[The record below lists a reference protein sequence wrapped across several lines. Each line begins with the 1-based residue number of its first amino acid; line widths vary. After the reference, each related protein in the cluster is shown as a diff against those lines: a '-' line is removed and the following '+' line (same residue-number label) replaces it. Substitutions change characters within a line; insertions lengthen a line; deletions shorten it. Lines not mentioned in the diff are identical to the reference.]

1 MMPSCCYSA
10 HEVQRARTETVRL
23 AGPSPRMR
31 TLTLASL
38 SSLVLLIGGWGQD
51 NLQAQIFERALV
63 LEGVHL
69 PAPDGTVQENA
80 NIILRGGRIAEMGP
94 DADAPMM
101 SRKMKVKGLFATA
114 GMTDLFS
121 TLTLDAVS
129 SASAV
134 HSAWDGFD
142 RYDSER
148 IMQVLSNGVTR
159 VHLVPMGAG
168 GIVGRACSV
177 SLGEREGGGHG
188 NLDAEDVALCIDLD
202 TGTPL
207 QKIRTF
213 EKVRSAFLAAERRR
227 DAFDDYSSDL
237 EEYIK
242 ELSEAAKKKA
252 ESEGKEEKGDDKKS
266 DDEEEKD
273 KDKDKDKE
281 EEKGPEKPGRPERNP
296 ASDIL
301 LQALDHELPVMITA
315 RRSQDLQNALDLI
328 EEFGFIATIQGAD
341 EAHLMLEALQEMDH
355 LSILLDVP
363 RTPLERGSAP
373 RQDAALISRLEDSG
387 IEWSVASGGE
397 STSLWRSI
405 QMIAGQAD
413 GTSPLQLALAQGARG
428 RGAGWL
434 RRGSS
439 EVVLW
444 DKNPVLDP
452 LARPQRVIIDG
463 TVVWQRPAGTRE
475 GSF

>member
-1 MMPSCCYSA
+1 
-10 HEVQRARTETVRL
+10 
-23 AGPSPRMR
+23 
-31 TLTLASL
+31 
-38 SSLVLLIGGWGQD
+38 
-51 NLQAQIFERALV
+51 
-63 LEGVHL
+63 
-69 PAPDGTVQENA
+69 
-80 NIILRGGRIAEMGP
+80 
-94 DADAPMM
+94 
-101 SRKMKVKGLFATA
+101 
-114 GMTDLFS
+114 
-121 TLTLDAVS
+121 
-129 SASAV
+129 
-134 HSAWDGFD
+134 
-142 RYDSER
+142 
-148 IMQVLSNGVTR
+148 MQVLSNGVTR

-168 GIVGRACSV
+168 GIVGRASSV
-177 SLGEREGGGHG
+177 SLGVREGGGHG

-213 EKVRSAFLAAERRR
+213 EKVRQAFLAAERRR
-227 DAFDDYSSDL
+227 DASDEYSTDL
-237 EEYIK
+237 EEYIE

-266 DDEEEKD
+266 DDE

-341 EAHLMLEALQEMDH
+341 EAHLMLEALQEMEH

-363 RTPLERGSAP
+363 RTPLQRGSAP

>member
-1 MMPSCCYSA
+1 
-10 HEVQRARTETVRL
+10 
-23 AGPSPRMR
+23 MR
-31 TLTLASL
+31 SLTLAFIT
-38 SSLVLLIGGWGQD
+38 SLVLLIGGWGQD

-80 NIILRGGRIAEMGP
+80 NIILRGGRIVEMGP
-94 DADAPMM
+94 DADAPLL
-101 SRKMKVKGLFATA
+101 SRKLKVQGLFATA
-114 GMTDLFS
+114 GMTDLYS

-159 VHLVPMGAG
+159 IHLVPVGAG

-177 SLGEREGGGHG
+177 SLGAREGGGHG
-188 NLDAEDVALCIDLD
+188 ILDSENVALCIDLD
-202 TGTPL
+202 TGSPL

-213 EKVRSAFLAAERRR
+213 EKVREAFRAAERRR
-227 DAFDDYSSDL
+227 DAADDYSSDL
-237 EEYIK
+237 EKYIE
-242 ELSEAAKKKA
+242 ELAEAAKKKA
-252 ESEGKEEKGDDKKS
+252 DSEGKEEKGDDKKA
-266 DDEEEKD
+266 DD
-273 KDKDKDKE
+273 KDDKKADDKDDKDDKEKE
-281 EEKGPEKPGRPERNP
+281 EEKGPEKPGRPQRNP

-328 EEFGFIATIQGAD
+328 EEFGFVATIQGAD
-341 EAHLMLEALQEMDH
+341 EAHLMLEALQEMDQ

-363 RTPLERGSAP
+363 RVPLQRGSVP
-373 RQDAALISRLEDSG
+373 RRDSALISRLEDSG

-413 GTSPLQLALAQGARG
+413 GASPLRLALAQGSRG

-434 RRGSS
+434 RKGGS
-439 EVVLW
+439 ELVLW
-444 DKNPVLDP
+444 DKNPAQDP

>member
-1 MMPSCCYSA
+1 MKPSCRYCP
-10 HEVQRARTETVRL
+10 HEVLRVKVATGRL
-23 AGPSPRMR
+23 AGLSPSMR
-31 TLTLASL
+31 SLTLAAISA
-38 SSLVLLIGGWGQD
+38 LVLLIGGWGRD
-51 NLQAQIFERALV
+51 TLQAQIFERALV

-69 PAPDGTVQENA
+69 PAPDGTVMKNA
-80 NIILRGGRIAEMGP
+80 NIILRGGRITEMGP
-94 DADAPMM
+94 DADAPLM
-101 SRKMKVKGLFATA
+101 SRKLKVEGLFATA
-114 GMTDLFS
+114 GMTDLYS

-159 VHLVPMGAG
+159 IHLVPVGAG

-177 SLGEREGGGHG
+177 SLGASEGGGHG
-188 NLDAEDVALCIDLD
+188 ILDGEDVALCIDLD
-202 TGTPL
+202 TGSPL

-213 EKVRSAFLAAERRR
+213 EKVREAFRAAERRR
-227 DAFDDYSSDL
+227 DAADDYSSDL
-237 EEYIK
+237 EKYIE
-242 ELSEAAKKKA
+242 ELAEAAKKKA
-252 ESEGKEEKGDDKKS
+252 DSEGKEEKGDDKKA
-266 DDEEEKD
+266 DD
-273 KDKDKDKE
+273 KDAKDDKEKE
-281 EEKGPEKPGRPERNP
+281 EEKGPEKPGRPQRNP

-328 EEFGFIATIQGAD
+328 EEFGFVATIQGAD
-341 EAHLMLEALQEMDH
+341 EAHLMLEALQEIDQ

-363 RTPLERGSAP
+363 RVPLQRGSVP
-373 RQDAALISRLEDSG
+373 RRDSALISRLEDSG

-413 GTSPLQLALAQGARG
+413 GASPLRLALAQGSRG

-434 RRGSS
+434 RKGGS
-439 EVVLW
+439 ELVLW
-444 DKNPVLDP
+444 DKNPAKDP

>member
-1 MMPSCCYSA
+1 MKPSCRFSP
-10 HEVQRARTETVRL
+10 HEVLCVKDETIHL
-23 AGPSPRMR
+23 AG
-31 TLTLASL
+31 LTPGIRSL
-38 SSLVLLIGGWGQD
+38 TVAAITSLVFLIGGWSQD
-51 NLQAQIFERALV
+51 TLQAQIFERAVV

-69 PAPDGTVQENA
+69 PAPDGTVEENA
-80 NIILRGGRIAEMGP
+80 NIILRGGRITEMGS

-101 SRKMKVKGLFATA
+101 SRKLKVEGLFATA

-121 TLTLDAVS
+121 TLTLDSVS

-142 RYDSER
+142 RYDSEQ
-148 IMQVLSNGVTR
+148 IMQVLSMGVTR

-177 SLGEREGGGHG
+177 SLGAREGGGHG
-188 NLDAEDVALCIDLD
+188 ILDAEDVALCIDLD

-213 EKVRSAFLAAERRR
+213 EKVRAAFRAAERRR
-227 DAFDDYSSDL
+227 EAADDYTSDL
-237 EEYIK
+237 EEFIE
-242 ELSEAAKKKA
+242 ELAEAAKKKA
-252 ESEGKEEKGDDKKS
+252 ESEGKEEKGDDKKA
-266 DDEEEKD
+266 DEKDD
-273 KDKDKDKE
+273 KDKKDEE

-328 EEFGFIATIQGAD
+328 EEFSFVATIQGAD
-341 EAHLMLEALQEMDH
+341 EAHLMLEALQEVDQ

-363 RTPLERGSAP
+363 RAPLQRGSAP
-373 RQDAALISRLEDSG
+373 RRDSALISRLDDSG
-387 IEWSVASGGE
+387 IEWSLASGGE

-405 QMIAGQAD
+405 QIVAGQAD
-413 GTSPLQLALAQGARG
+413 GTSPLQLALAQGSRG

-434 RRGSS
+434 RRGGS